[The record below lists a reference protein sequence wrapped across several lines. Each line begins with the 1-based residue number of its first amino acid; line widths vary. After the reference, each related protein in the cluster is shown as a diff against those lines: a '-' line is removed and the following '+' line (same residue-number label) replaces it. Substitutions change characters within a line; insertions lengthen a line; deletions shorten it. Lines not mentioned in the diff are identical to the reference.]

1 LTPQEN
7 PVVSQLKSYHRLFY
21 RNEVIK
27 GLLFSLLAI
36 ACLGSIFILIE
47 YFAWLSS
54 PLRGILYYL
63 FLSAS
68 VVLLVSNC
76 FRPIIKWTRKI
87 SPADLEFMAKK
98 LGKFF
103 DKPHQDELINI
114 LQLQSDGLHKVNS
127 PLLEAAITQK
137 VRQLSS
143 YKFVD
148 FIDHTRHRKTLYG
161 LILLLAL
168 LVFFDYLNP
177 QYIRKPTLR
186 IVNYTFQYPKALPF
200 QFLILNKSLEVVA
213 GEPFTVQVQLIGK
226 NLPSDVYFVSQGSR
240 LKMDKE
246 LESNVFSLTLPP
258 IASPQM
264 FQFEAA
270 DNFSEPQTI
279 QIIHRPGIEKTTI
292 TIEFPAYIHR
302 PTEKLSQLLPLQIP
316 EGSKVYWDISTN
328 DVKKASILLGQKP
341 PKIDFKKNM
350 LFANYEFSTQFFEN
364 SSYQIHLS
372 NEHFDSQ
379 KTSVFRI
386 DVKKDQYP
394 KVESQ
399 VIEDTLYYRFLIF
412 KGLANDDYG
421 LNQVALKYQIRGDKE
436 ANWES
441 QFVRNLTIPTGKR
454 EVDFGFLVGL
464 DSLKLRPG
472 AQLRYYFE
480 VTDHDGIHGPKKTK
494 TQQQIWEFPESKQL
508 SKKSD
513 DRFLELEKN
522 ISSSI
527 QKAQEI
533 KKELSDAMNRLKLGK
548 DLNNKMLEEVLAKEK
563 ELKKALDVLKDQQEK
578 WMGQQFSFQK
588 PTDLWIQKME
598 NLQKLID
605 QIQTSDLNKG
615 TDDLFKNLQK
625 ELPSNWQKN
634 LEQKQSLNK
643 NREKELQRLEQFYKD
658 LRIDKMMEESIQDL
672 NELSQKQ
679 SKLAEDPSINQAEQN
694 KIHQEFKEQEKAID
708 NLEKEMNL
716 DSKEFDSLEEEI
728 EKAMD
733 NAEESLENKSTNK
746 AKSAQ
751 KKSAEGLKKL
761 AKKLEDKRTSDE
773 SNALDLEVN
782 QLRLLLDNLLQISF
796 EQERVMSDFRRLRE
810 GSPALKS
817 ASQRQNKIAE
827 TAFILEDSLISLG
840 KKVMPLSQLITRET
854 TEMHNRLNEAANMM
868 KERKW
873 PLVQARQQQ
882 SMASINKLAVMLS
895 DLLQQMQNQQM
906 QMKPGKKGKGKQNP
920 QGSWAGRQQKLNQ
933 KARESRADKQGP
945 MSEDMIKI
953 AQEQAR
959 LRQELEEKLQEIQGR
974 PGSDNLEKSLKD
986 LIKNMEKNETD
997 FVNKRLNQELQNR
1010 QDLML
1015 PILLESEKALK
1026 EQGED
1031 PKKESKNALE
1041 KFRESPPP
1049 NLLPY
1054 LKKLE
1059 ENRSLYQRKP
1069 VDLTPSYQEKVLR
1082 YLDQFK

>member
-1 LTPQEN
+1 MAPQEN

-27 GLLFSLLAI
+27 GLLFSLLSI

-68 VVLLVSNC
+68 AFLLVSHC
-76 FRPIIKWTRKI
+76 FTPIVKWTKKI

-114 LQLQSDGLHKVNS
+114 LQLQSDSIHKVNS

-137 VRQLSS
+137 VHQLSS

-148 FIDHTRHRKTLYG
+148 FIDHTSHRKTLYG
-161 LILLLAL
+161 LIFLFAL

-186 IVNYTFQYPKALPF
+186 IVNYTFQYPKVLPF
-200 QFLILNKSLEVVA
+200 QFLILNKSLDVVA
-213 GEPFTVQVQLIGK
+213 GEPFTIQVQLIGK
-226 NLPSDVYFVSQGSR
+226 NLPADVYFVSQGSR
-240 LKMDKE
+240 MKMDKE
-246 LESNVFSLTLPP
+246 LESNVFSFTLPP

-270 DNFSEPQTI
+270 GNFSEPQTI
-279 QIIHRPGIEKTTI
+279 QVIHRPGIEKTII

-350 LFANYEFSTQFFEN
+350 LFTNYEFSTQFFEN

-386 DVKKDQYP
+386 DVIKDQYP
-394 KVESQ
+394 KIETQ

-412 KGLANDDYG
+412 KGVANDDYG

-441 QFVRNLTIPTGKR
+441 QFVRNLVVPAGKR

-480 VTDHDGIHGPKKTK
+480 VTDYDGIHGPKKMK

-533 KKELSDAMNRLKLGK
+533 KKELTDAMNRLKLGK

-605 QIQTSDLNKG
+605 QIQTSDLTKG
-615 TDDLFKNLQK
+615 TDDLFKNLQN

-658 LRIDKMMEESIQDL
+658 LKIDKMMEESIQDL

-679 SKLAEDPSINQAEQN
+679 SKLAEEPNTNQAAQKEIN
-694 KIHQEFKEQEKAID
+694 QEFKEQEKAID

-728 EKAMD
+728 EKSMN
-733 NAEESLENKSTNK
+733 NAEELMENKSTNK

-761 AKKLEDKRTSDE
+761 AKKLEDKRMSEE

-796 EQERVMSDFRRLRE
+796 EQERVMLDFRRLRE

-873 PLVQARQQQ
+873 SLVQARQQQ

-895 DLLQQMQNQQM
+895 DLLQQMQNQQT
-906 QMKPGKKGKGKQNP
+906 QMKPGKKGKGKQKP
-920 QGSWAGRQQKLNQ
+920 QGSWAARQQKLNQ
-933 KARESRADKQGP
+933 KARESRSDKQGP

-959 LRQELEEKLQEIQGR
+959 LRQELEEKLQDIQGR

-1031 PKKESKNALE
+1031 PKKESKNAFE

-1082 YLDQFK
+1082 YLNQFK

>member
-1 LTPQEN
+1 MAPQEN

-27 GLLFSLLAI
+27 GLLFSLLSI

-68 VVLLVSNC
+68 AFLLVSHC
-76 FRPIIKWTRKI
+76 FTPIVKWTKKI

-114 LQLQSDGLHKVNS
+114 LQLQSDSIHKVNS

-137 VRQLSS
+137 VHQLSS

-148 FIDHTRHRKTLYG
+148 FIDHTSHRKTLYG
-161 LILLLAL
+161 LIFLFAL

-186 IVNYTFQYPKALPF
+186 IVNYTFQYPKVLPF
-200 QFLILNKSLEVVA
+200 QFLILNKSLDVVA
-213 GEPFTVQVQLIGK
+213 GEPFTIQVQLIGK
-226 NLPSDVYFVSQGSR
+226 NLPADVYFVSQGSR
-240 LKMDKE
+240 MKMDKE
-246 LESNVFSLTLPP
+246 LESNVFSFTLPP

-270 DNFSEPQTI
+270 GNFSEPQTI
-279 QIIHRPGIEKTTI
+279 QVIHRPGIEKTII

-316 EGSKVYWDISTN
+316 EGTKVYWDISTN

-350 LFANYEFSTQFFEN
+350 LFTNYEFSTQFFEN

-386 DVKKDQYP
+386 DVIKDQYP
-394 KVESQ
+394 KIETQ

-412 KGLANDDYG
+412 KGVANDDYG

-441 QFVRNLTIPTGKR
+441 QFVRNLVVPAGKR

-480 VTDHDGIHGPKKTK
+480 VTDYDGIHGPKKMK

-533 KKELSDAMNRLKLGK
+533 KKELTDAMNRLKLGK

-563 ELKKALDVLKDQQEK
+563 ELKKALDILKDQQEK

-605 QIQTSDLNKG
+605 QIQTSDLTKG
-615 TDDLFKNLQK
+615 TDDLFKNLQN

-658 LRIDKMMEESIQDL
+658 LKIDKMMEESIQDL

-679 SKLAEDPSINQAEQN
+679 SKLAEEPNTNQAAQKEIN
-694 KIHQEFKEQEKAID
+694 QEFKEQEKAID

-728 EKAMD
+728 EKSMN
-733 NAEESLENKSTNK
+733 NAEELMENKSTNK

-761 AKKLEDKRTSDE
+761 AKKLEDKRMSEE

-796 EQERVMSDFRRLRE
+796 EQERVMLDFRRLRE

-817 ASQRQNKIAE
+817 ASQMQNKIAE

-873 PLVQARQQQ
+873 SLVQARQQQ

-895 DLLQQMQNQQM
+895 DLLQQMQNQQT
-906 QMKPGKKGKGKQNP
+906 QMKPGKKGKGKQKP
-920 QGSWAGRQQKLNQ
+920 QGSWAARQQKLNQ
-933 KARESRADKQGP
+933 KARESRSDKQGP

-953 AQEQAR
+953 AQEQSR
-959 LRQELEEKLQEIQGR
+959 LRQELEEKLQDIQGR

-1031 PKKESKNALE
+1031 PKKESKNAFE

-1082 YLDQFK
+1082 YLNQFK

>member
-1 LTPQEN
+1 MTPQEN

-114 LQLQSDGLHKVNS
+114 LQLQSDGMHKVNS

-279 QIIHRPGIEKTTI
+279 QIIHRPGIEKTTV

-494 TQQQIWEFPESKQL
+494 TQHQIWEFPESKQL
-508 SKKSD
+508 AKKSD

-728 EKAMD
+728 EKSMD

-796 EQERVMSDFRRLRE
+796 EQERVMLDFRRLRE

-906 QMKPGKKGKGKQNP
+906 QMKPGKKGKGKQKP

-959 LRQELEEKLQEIQGR
+959 LRQELEEKLQDIQGR

>member
-1 LTPQEN
+1 MAPQEN

-27 GLLFSLLAI
+27 GLLFSLLSI

-63 FLSAS
+63 FISAS
-68 VVLLVSNC
+68 AFLLLSNC
-76 FRPIIKWTRKI
+76 LTPVVNWTKKI

-98 LGKFF
+98 LGIFF
-103 DKPHQDELINI
+103 DKPHQDELINM
-114 LQLQSDGLHKVNS
+114 LQLQSDALHKVNS
-127 PLLEAAITQK
+127 PLLEAAISQK
-137 VRQLSS
+137 VNQLSS

-148 FIDHTRHRKTLYG
+148 FIDQTRHRKTLYG
-161 LILLLAL
+161 VILLFTL

-186 IVNYTFQYPKALPF
+186 IVNYTLQYPKALPF

-213 GEPFTVQVQLIGK
+213 GEPFTIQVQLIGK
-226 NLPSDVYFVSQGSR
+226 NLPSDIYFVSQGSR
-240 LKMDKE
+240 MKMDKD
-246 LESNVFSLTLPP
+246 LESNVFSLALPP

-292 TIEFPAYIHR
+292 TIDFPAYINR

-316 EGSKVYWDISTN
+316 EGSRVQWDISTN
-328 DVKKASILLGQKP
+328 DVKKASILLRQKAS
-341 PKIDFKKNM
+341 KIDFKKNM
-350 LFANYEFSTQFFEN
+350 LFSNYEFSTQFFEN

-379 KTSVFRI
+379 KTAVFRI
-386 DVKKDQYP
+386 DVIKDQYP
-394 KVESQ
+394 KVETQ

-421 LNQVALKYQIRGDKE
+421 LNQVALKYQIRGDKG

-441 QFVRNLTIPTGKR
+441 QFVRNLIIPIGKR

-472 AQLRYYFE
+472 SQLRYYFE
-480 VTDHDGIHGPKKTK
+480 VTDRDGIHGPKKTK

-508 SKKSD
+508 AKKSD

-533 KKELSDAMNRLKLGK
+533 KKEFTDAMNRLKLGK
-548 DLNNKMLEEVLAKEK
+548 DLNNKMLDEVLAKEK

-643 NREKELQRLEQFYKD
+643 NREKELQRLEQFYKE

-679 SKLAEDPSINQAEQN
+679 SKLAEDPSINQTGQN
-694 KIHQEFKEQEKAID
+694 EIHQEFEEQEKAID

-728 EKAMD
+728 EKSMD
-733 NAEESLENKSTNK
+733 HAEELLEDKSTIK

-761 AKKLEDKRTSDE
+761 AKKLEDKRTSEE

-796 EQERVMSDFRRLRE
+796 EQERVMLDFRRLRE

-854 TEMHNRLNEAANMM
+854 TEMHSRLNEAANMM

-895 DLLQQMQNQQM
+895 DLLQQMQDQQM
-906 QMKPGKKGKGKQNP
+906 QMKPGKKGKGKQKP
-920 QGSWAGRQQKLNQ
+920 QGSWAARQQKLNQ

-959 LRQELEEKLQEIQGR
+959 LRQELEEKLQDIQGR

-997 FVNKRLNQELQNR
+997 FVNKRINQELQNR

>member
-1 LTPQEN
+1 MAPQEN

-27 GLLFSLLAI
+27 GLLFSLLSI

-68 VVLLVSNC
+68 AFLLVSHC
-76 FRPIIKWTRKI
+76 FTPIVKWTKKI

-114 LQLQSDGLHKVNS
+114 LQLQSDSIHKVNS

-137 VRQLSS
+137 VHQLSS

-148 FIDHTRHRKTLYG
+148 FIDHTSHRKTLYG
-161 LILLLAL
+161 LIFLFAL

-186 IVNYTFQYPKALPF
+186 IVNYTFQYPKVLPF
-200 QFLILNKSLEVVA
+200 QFLILNKSLDVVA
-213 GEPFTVQVQLIGK
+213 GEPFTIQVQLIGK
-226 NLPSDVYFVSQGSR
+226 NLPADVYFVSQGSR
-240 LKMDKE
+240 MKMDKE
-246 LESNVFSLTLPP
+246 LESNVFSFTLPP

-270 DNFSEPQTI
+270 GNFSEPQTI
-279 QIIHRPGIEKTTI
+279 QVIHRPGIEKTII

-350 LFANYEFSTQFFEN
+350 LFTNYEFSTQFFEN

-386 DVKKDQYP
+386 DVIKDQYP
-394 KVESQ
+394 KIETQ

-412 KGLANDDYG
+412 KGVANDDYG

-441 QFVRNLTIPTGKR
+441 QFVRNLVVPAGKR
-454 EVDFGFLVGL
+454 ELDFGFLVGL

-480 VTDHDGIHGPKKTK
+480 VTDYDGIHGPKKMK

-533 KKELSDAMNRLKLGK
+533 KKELTDAMNRLKLGK

-563 ELKKALDVLKDQQEK
+563 ELKKALDILKDQQEK

-605 QIQTSDLNKG
+605 QIQTSDLTKG
-615 TDDLFKNLQK
+615 TDDLFKNLQN

-658 LRIDKMMEESIQDL
+658 LKIDKMMEESIQDL

-679 SKLAEDPSINQAEQN
+679 SKLAEEPNTNQAAQKEIN
-694 KIHQEFKEQEKAID
+694 QEFKEQEKAID

-728 EKAMD
+728 EKSMN
-733 NAEESLENKSTNK
+733 NAEELMENKSTNK

-761 AKKLEDKRTSDE
+761 AKKLEDKRMSEE

-796 EQERVMSDFRRLRE
+796 EQERVMLDFRRLRE

-817 ASQRQNKIAE
+817 ASQMQNKIAE

-873 PLVQARQQQ
+873 SLVQARQQQ

-895 DLLQQMQNQQM
+895 DLLQQMQNQQT
-906 QMKPGKKGKGKQNP
+906 QMKPGKKGKGKQKP
-920 QGSWAGRQQKLNQ
+920 QGSWAARQQKLNQ
-933 KARESRADKQGP
+933 KARESRSDKQGP

-959 LRQELEEKLQEIQGR
+959 LRQELEEKLQDIQGR

-1031 PKKESKNALE
+1031 PKKESKNAFE

-1082 YLDQFK
+1082 YLNQFK

>member
-1 LTPQEN
+1 MATQEN
-7 PVVSQLKSYHRLFY
+7 PVVSQLKSYHHLFY

-27 GLLFSLLAI
+27 GLLLSALWIICIGTL
-36 ACLGSIFILIE
+36 FILIE

-63 FLSAS
+63 FLSVS
-68 VVLLVSNC
+68 GVLLVSIC
-76 FRPIIKWTRKI
+76 FKPVAKWTKRL
-87 SPADLEFMAKK
+87 SHADLEFMAKK

-114 LQLQSDGLHKVNS
+114 LQLQREGTINANS

-137 VRQLSS
+137 IHQLSG

-148 FIDHTRHRKTLYG
+148 FIDYKSHRKIFFG
-161 LILLLAL
+161 LIFLSAL
-168 LVFFDYLNP
+168 LIFIDYLNP

-186 IVNYTFQYPKALPF
+186 IVNYNFQYPKTLPF

-213 GEPFTVQVQLIGK
+213 GEPFVLQVQLIGK
-226 NLPSDVYFVSQGSR
+226 NLPSDVYFVSQGGR
-240 LKMDKE
+240 IKMDKE
-246 LESNVFSLTLPP
+246 SETNIFSFALPP
-258 IASPQM
+258 ITSPLM

-270 DNFSEPQTI
+270 ENFSEPQTI

-292 TIEFPAYIHR
+292 TIEYPAYTHR
-302 PTEKLSQLLPLQIP
+302 PIEKLNQLLPLQIP
-316 EGSKVYWDISTN
+316 EGSRVHWEISTN

-341 PKIDFKKNM
+341 PKIDFTKNM
-350 LFANYEFSTQFFEN
+350 FLANDEFSTQFFEN
-364 SSYQIHLS
+364 SSYQILLS
-372 NEHFDSQ
+372 NEHFESQ
-379 KTSVFRI
+379 KTTIIPINVI
-386 DVKKDQYP
+386 KDQYP
-394 KVESQ
+394 KIETQ
-399 VIEDTLYYRFLIF
+399 VIEDTLYYRFLII
-412 KGLANDDYG
+412 KGEANDDYG

-436 ANWES
+436 ANWKSE
-441 QFVRNLTIPTGKR
+441 FVRNIAIPTGKK
-454 EVDFGFLVGL
+454 ELDFRFLIGL
-464 DSLKLRPG
+464 DSLKLQPG

-480 VTDHDGIHGPKKTK
+480 VYDNDGIHGPKKTK
-494 TQQQIWEFPESKQL
+494 TNQQVWEFPESKQL
-508 SKKSD
+508 AKKSD
-513 DRFLELEKN
+513 DRFVELEKN

-533 KKELSDAMNRLKLGK
+533 KKELTDAMNRLKLGK
-548 DLNNKMLEEVLAKEK
+548 DINKKMLEEVLAKEK

-605 QIQTSDLNKG
+605 QIQTSDLTKG
-615 TDDLFKNLQK
+615 ADDLFKNLQK

-658 LRIDKMMEESIQDL
+658 LKIDKMMEESIQDL

-679 SKLAEDPSINQAEQN
+679 SKLAEEPTLNQAAQKEIN
-694 KIHQEFKEQEKAID
+694 QEFKEQEKAID

-716 DSKEFDSLEEEI
+716 DSKEFDALEEEI
-728 EKAMD
+728 EKSMD
-733 NAEESLENKSTNK
+733 NAEELMENKSTNK

-761 AKKLEDKRTSDE
+761 AKKLEDKRTSEE

-796 EQERVMSDFRRLRE
+796 EQERVMLDFRRLRE

-817 ASQRQNKIAE
+817 ASQMQNKIAE

-873 PLVQARQQQ
+873 SLVQARQQQ

-895 DLLQQMQNQQM
+895 DLLQQLQNQQM
-906 QMKPGKKGKGKQNP
+906 QMKPGKKGKGKQKP
-920 QGSWAGRQQKLNQ
+920 QGSWAARQQKLNQ
-933 KARESRADKQGP
+933 KARESRSDKQGP

-959 LRQELEEKLQEIQGR
+959 LRQELEEKLQDIQGR
-974 PGSDNLEKSLKD
+974 PGSENIEKSLKD

-997 FVNKRLNQELQNR
+997 FVNKRLNQELQKR

-1069 VDLTPSYQEKVLR
+1069 VDLKPTYQEKVLR
-1082 YLDQFK
+1082 YLNQFN

>member
-1 LTPQEN
+1 MTPQEN

-316 EGSKVYWDISTN
+316 EGTKVYWDISTN

-513 DRFLELEKN
+513 NRFLELEKN

-796 EQERVMSDFRRLRE
+796 EQERVMLDFRRLRE

-906 QMKPGKKGKGKQNP
+906 QMKPGKKGKGKQKP

-959 LRQELEEKLQEIQGR
+959 LRQELEEKLQDIQGR

>member
-1 LTPQEN
+1 LATQEN
-7 PVVSQLKSYHRLFY
+7 TVVSQLKSYHRLYY

-27 GLLFSLLAI
+27 GLLFSVLWI
-36 ACLGSIFILIE
+36 TCLGTLFILIE

-54 PLRGILYYL
+54 PLRGIFYYF

-68 VVLLVSNC
+68 CALVVTHC
-76 FRPIIKWTRKI
+76 FVPIVKWTKKVGY
-87 SPADLEFMAKK
+87 ADLELMAKK
-98 LGKFF
+98 IGMFF

-114 LQLQSDGLHKVNS
+114 LQLQRAGLHHTNS
-127 PLLEAAITQK
+127 YLLEAAIRQK
-137 VRQLSS
+137 VHQLSV
-143 YKFVD
+143 YKLVD
-148 FIDHTRHRKTLYG
+148 FIDYSSHRKSLYG
-161 LILLLAL
+161 LILLCTV

-186 IVNYTFQYPKALPF
+186 IVNYTFQYPKVLPF
-200 QFLILNKSLEVVA
+200 QFLILNERLEAVA
-213 GEPFTVQVQLIGK
+213 GEPFTIQVKLMGK
-226 NLPSDVYFVSQGSR
+226 NLPSDVYFVNQGSR
-240 LKMDKE
+240 VKMDRE
-246 LESNVFSLTLPP
+246 LEKNVFSFALPP
-258 IASPQM
+258 IMSPQM
-264 FQFEAA
+264 FQFEAF
-270 DNFSEPQTI
+270 DYFSEPQTI
-279 QIIHRPGIEKTTI
+279 QIIRRPAIEKTTI
-292 TIEFPAYIHR
+292 SIEFPAYIHK

-316 EGSKVYWDISTN
+316 EGSKVYWEISTN
-328 DVKKASILLGQKP
+328 DVKKASILLNQKLP
-341 PKIDFKKNM
+341 NIDFKKNS
-350 LFANYEFSTQFFEN
+350 LFNQYEFAKQFFEN
-364 SSYQIHLS
+364 SSYQIWVA
-372 NEHFDSQ
+372 NEHFESQ
-379 KTSVFRI
+379 KTANFRI
-386 DVKKDQYP
+386 EVLKDQYP
-394 KVESQ
+394 KIETQ

-412 KGLANDDYG
+412 KGDVNDDYG
-421 LNQVALKYQIRGDKE
+421 LNHLTLKYQIRLNNE
-436 ANWES
+436 AKWES
-441 QFVRNLTIPTGKR
+441 QFSRNLPIPAGKK
-454 EVDFGFLVGL
+454 ETDFRFILGL

-480 VTDHDGIHGPKKTK
+480 VTDYDAIHGPKKTK
-494 TQQQIWEFPESKQL
+494 TKQRTWEFPESNQL
-508 SKKSD
+508 TKKSD
-513 DRFLELEKN
+513 DRFLDLEKN

-533 KKELSDAMNRLKLGK
+533 KKELKEAMNRIKLGK
-548 DLNNKMLEEVLAKEK
+548 EVTNKMLDEVLAKEK
-563 ELKKALDVLKDQQEK
+563 ELKMALDVLKDQQEK

-588 PTDLWIQKME
+588 PTDLWVQKME

-605 QIQTSDLNKG
+605 QIQTSDLNKA

-634 LEQKQSLNK
+634 LEKKQSLNK
-643 NREKELQRLEQFYKD
+643 NRERELQRLEQFYKD
-658 LRIDKMMEESIQDL
+658 LRIDKMMEESIQGL

-679 SKLAEDPSINQAEQN
+679 GNLAQEPSINQVEQN
-694 KIHQEFKEQEKAID
+694 KIHEEFKEQEKVID
-708 NLEKEMNL
+708 KLEKEMEL
-716 DSKEFDSLEEEI
+716 ETKEFDSLEEEI
-728 EKAMD
+728 EKSME
-733 NAEESLENKSTNK
+733 NVEEFMENKSTNK
-746 AKSAQ
+746 AKIAQ
-751 KKSAEGLKKL
+751 KKTAEGLKKL
-761 AKKLEDKRTSDE
+761 AKKLEDKRTNDE

-782 QLRLLLDNLLQISF
+782 QLRLLLDGLLQISF
-796 EQERVMSDFRRLRE
+796 EQERVMQDFRRLRE

-817 ASQRQNKIAE
+817 ASQLQNKIAE

-840 KKVMPLSQLITRET
+840 KKVMPLSSIITRET
-854 TEMHNRLNEAANMM
+854 TEMHNRLNEAAMMM

-906 QMKPGKKGKGKQNP
+906 QMKPGKKGKGKQKP
-920 QGSWAGRQQKLNQ
+920 QGSWAARQQKLNQ
-933 KARESRADKQGP
+933 KVRESRADKQGP
-945 MSEDMIKI
+945 MSEEMIKI

-959 LRQELEEKLQEIQGR
+959 LRQELEEKLQDIQGR
-974 PGSDNLEKSLKD
+974 PGSGNLEKSLKE

-997 FVNKRLNQELQNR
+997 FVNKRLSQELQNR

-1069 VDLTPSYQEKVLR
+1069 VDLKPNYQEKVLR
-1082 YLDQFK
+1082 YLNQFN

>member
-1 LTPQEN
+1 
-7 PVVSQLKSYHRLFY
+7 
-21 RNEVIK
+21 
-27 GLLFSLLAI
+27 
-36 ACLGSIFILIE
+36 
-47 YFAWLSS
+47 
-54 PLRGILYYL
+54 
-63 FLSAS
+63 
-68 VVLLVSNC
+68 
-76 FRPIIKWTRKI
+76 
-87 SPADLEFMAKK
+87 MAKK

-114 LQLQSDGLHKVNS
+114 LQLQSDGMHKVNS

-279 QIIHRPGIEKTTI
+279 QIIHRPGIEKTTV

-494 TQQQIWEFPESKQL
+494 TQHQIWEFPESKQL
-508 SKKSD
+508 AKKSD

-728 EKAMD
+728 EKSMD

-796 EQERVMSDFRRLRE
+796 EQERVMLDFRRLRE

-906 QMKPGKKGKGKQNP
+906 QMKPGKKGKGKQKP

-959 LRQELEEKLQEIQGR
+959 LRQELEEKLQDIQGR

>member
-1 LTPQEN
+1 MAPQEN

-27 GLLFSLLAI
+27 GLLFSLLSI

-68 VVLLVSNC
+68 AFLLVSHC
-76 FRPIIKWTRKI
+76 FTPIVKWTKKI

-114 LQLQSDGLHKVNS
+114 LQLQSDSIHKVNS

-137 VRQLSS
+137 VHQLSS

-148 FIDHTRHRKTLYG
+148 FIDHTSHRKTLYG
-161 LILLLAL
+161 LIFLFAL

-186 IVNYTFQYPKALPF
+186 IVNYTFQYPKVLPF
-200 QFLILNKSLEVVA
+200 QFLILNKSLDVVA
-213 GEPFTVQVQLIGK
+213 GEPFTIQVQLIGK
-226 NLPSDVYFVSQGSR
+226 NLPADVYFVSQGSR
-240 LKMDKE
+240 MKMDKE
-246 LESNVFSLTLPP
+246 LESNVFSFTLPP

-270 DNFSEPQTI
+270 GNFSEPQTI
-279 QIIHRPGIEKTTI
+279 QVIHRPGIEKTII

-350 LFANYEFSTQFFEN
+350 LFTNYEFSTQFFEN

-386 DVKKDQYP
+386 DVIKDQYP
-394 KVESQ
+394 KIETQ

-412 KGLANDDYG
+412 KGVANDDYE

-441 QFVRNLTIPTGKR
+441 QFVRNLVVPAGKR
-454 EVDFGFLVGL
+454 ELDFGFLVGL

-480 VTDHDGIHGPKKTK
+480 VTDYDGIHGPKKMK

-533 KKELSDAMNRLKLGK
+533 KKELTDAMNRLKLGK

-605 QIQTSDLNKG
+605 QIQTSDLTKG
-615 TDDLFKNLQK
+615 TDDLFKNLQN

-658 LRIDKMMEESIQDL
+658 LKIDKMMEESIQDL

-679 SKLAEDPSINQAEQN
+679 SKLAEEPNTNQAAQKEIN
-694 KIHQEFKEQEKAID
+694 QEFKEQEKAID

-728 EKAMD
+728 EKSMN
-733 NAEESLENKSTNK
+733 NAEELMENKSTNK

-761 AKKLEDKRTSDE
+761 AKKLEDKRMSEE

-796 EQERVMSDFRRLRE
+796 EQERVMLDFRRLRE

-817 ASQRQNKIAE
+817 ASQMQNKIAE

-873 PLVQARQQQ
+873 SLVQARQQQ

-906 QMKPGKKGKGKQNP
+906 QMKPGKKGKGKQKP
-920 QGSWAGRQQKLNQ
+920 QGSWAARQQKLNQ
-933 KARESRADKQGP
+933 KARESRSDKQGP

-959 LRQELEEKLQEIQGR
+959 LRQELEEKLQDIQGR

-1031 PKKESKNALE
+1031 PKKESKNAFE

-1082 YLDQFK
+1082 YLNQFK

>member
-1 LTPQEN
+1 MAPQEN

-27 GLLFSLLAI
+27 GLLFSLLSI

-68 VVLLVSNC
+68 AFLLVSHC
-76 FRPIIKWTRKI
+76 FTPIVKWTKKI

-114 LQLQSDGLHKVNS
+114 LQLQSDSIHKVNS

-137 VRQLSS
+137 VHQLSS

-148 FIDHTRHRKTLYG
+148 FIDHTSHRKTLYG
-161 LILLLAL
+161 LIFLFAL

-186 IVNYTFQYPKALPF
+186 IVNYTFQYPKVLPF
-200 QFLILNKSLEVVA
+200 QFLILNKSLDVVA
-213 GEPFTVQVQLIGK
+213 GEPFTIQVQLIGK
-226 NLPSDVYFVSQGSR
+226 NLPADVYFVSQGSR
-240 LKMDKE
+240 MKMDKE
-246 LESNVFSLTLPP
+246 LESNVFSFTLPP

-270 DNFSEPQTI
+270 GNFSEPQTI
-279 QIIHRPGIEKTTI
+279 QVIHRPGIEKTII

-350 LFANYEFSTQFFEN
+350 LFTNYEFSTQFFEN

-386 DVKKDQYP
+386 DVIKDQYP
-394 KVESQ
+394 KIETQ

-412 KGLANDDYG
+412 KGVANDDYG

-441 QFVRNLTIPTGKR
+441 QFVRNLVVPAGKR

-480 VTDHDGIHGPKKTK
+480 VTDYDGIHGPKKMK

-533 KKELSDAMNRLKLGK
+533 KKELTDAMNRLKLGK

-605 QIQTSDLNKG
+605 QIQTSDLTKG
-615 TDDLFKNLQK
+615 TDDLFKNLQN

-658 LRIDKMMEESIQDL
+658 LKIDKMMEESIQDL

-679 SKLAEDPSINQAEQN
+679 SKLAEEPNTNQAAQKEIN
-694 KIHQEFKEQEKAID
+694 QEFKEQEKAID

-728 EKAMD
+728 EKSMN
-733 NAEESLENKSTNK
+733 NAEELMENKSTNK

-761 AKKLEDKRTSDE
+761 AKKLEDKRMSEE

-796 EQERVMSDFRRLRE
+796 EQERVMLDFRRLRE

-817 ASQRQNKIAE
+817 ASQMQNKIAE

-873 PLVQARQQQ
+873 SLVQARQQQ

-895 DLLQQMQNQQM
+895 DLLQQMQNQQT
-906 QMKPGKKGKGKQNP
+906 QMKPGKKGKGKQKP
-920 QGSWAGRQQKLNQ
+920 QGSWAARQQKLNQ
-933 KARESRADKQGP
+933 KARESRSDKQGP

-953 AQEQAR
+953 AQEQSR
-959 LRQELEEKLQEIQGR
+959 LRQELEEKLQDIQGR

-1031 PKKESKNALE
+1031 PKKESKNAFE

-1082 YLDQFK
+1082 YLNQFK

>member
-1 LTPQEN
+1 MTPQEN
-7 PVVSQLKSYHRLFY
+7 PVVSQLKSYHRHFY

-114 LQLQSDGLHKVNS
+114 LQLQSDGMHKVNS

-240 LKMDKE
+240 MKMDKE

-302 PTEKLSQLLPLQIP
+302 PREKLSQLLPLQIP

-472 AQLRYYFE
+472 AQLRYFFE

-508 SKKSD
+508 AKKSD

-533 KKELSDAMNRLKLGK
+533 KKELTDAMNRLKLGK

-694 KIHQEFKEQEKAID
+694 EIHQEFKEQEKAID

-716 DSKEFDSLEEEI
+716 DPKEFDSLEEEI
-728 EKAMD
+728 EKSMD

-796 EQERVMSDFRRLRE
+796 EQERVMLDFRRLRE

-906 QMKPGKKGKGKQNP
+906 QMKPGKKGKGKQKP

-959 LRQELEEKLQEIQGR
+959 LRQELEEKLQDIQGR

>member
-1 LTPQEN
+1 MAPQEN

-27 GLLFSLLAI
+27 GLLFSLLSI

-76 FRPIIKWTRKI
+76 LTPIIKWTKKI
-87 SPADLEFMAKK
+87 SPTDLEFMAKK

-114 LQLQSDGLHKVNS
+114 LQLQSDGIHKVNS

-137 VRQLSS
+137 VHQLSS

-148 FIDHTRHRKTLYG
+148 FIDHTSHRKTLYG

-213 GEPFTVQVQLIGK
+213 GEPFTIQVQLIGK

-240 LKMDKE
+240 MRMDKE
-246 LESNVFSLTLPP
+246 MESNVFSLALPP

-270 DNFSEPQTI
+270 ENFSEPQTI

-341 PKIDFKKNM
+341 PKIDFKKNI

-386 DVKKDQYP
+386 DVIKDQYP

-441 QFVRNLTIPTGKR
+441 QFVRNLTIQTGKR

-508 SKKSD
+508 AKKSD
-513 DRFLELEKN
+513 DRFVELEKN

-533 KKELSDAMNRLKLGK
+533 KKELTDAMNRLKLGK

-658 LRIDKMMEESIQDL
+658 LKIDKMMEESIQDL

-679 SKLAEDPSINQAEQN
+679 SKMAEDPSINQAGQN
-694 KIHQEFKEQEKAID
+694 EIHQEFKEQEKAID

-728 EKAMD
+728 EKSMD

-761 AKKLEDKRTSDE
+761 AKKLEDKRTSEE

-796 EQERVMSDFRRLRE
+796 EQERVMLDFRRLRE

-817 ASQRQNKIAE
+817 TSQRQNKIAE

-906 QMKPGKKGKGKQNP
+906 QMKPGKKGKGKQKP

-959 LRQELEEKLQEIQGR
+959 LRQELEEKLQDIQGR

-1082 YLDQFK
+1082 YLNQFK

>member
-1 LTPQEN
+1 
-7 PVVSQLKSYHRLFY
+7 
-21 RNEVIK
+21 
-27 GLLFSLLAI
+27 
-36 ACLGSIFILIE
+36 
-47 YFAWLSS
+47 
-54 PLRGILYYL
+54 
-63 FLSAS
+63 
-68 VVLLVSNC
+68 
-76 FRPIIKWTRKI
+76 
-87 SPADLEFMAKK
+87 MAKK

-114 LQLQSDGLHKVNS
+114 LQLQSDGMHKVNS

-279 QIIHRPGIEKTTI
+279 QIIHRPGIEKTTV

-464 DSLKLRPG
+464 DSLTLRPG

-494 TQQQIWEFPESKQL
+494 TQHQIWEFPESKQL
-508 SKKSD
+508 AKKSD

-728 EKAMD
+728 EKSMD

-796 EQERVMSDFRRLRE
+796 EQERVMLDFRRLRE

-906 QMKPGKKGKGKQNP
+906 QMKPGKKGKGKQKP

-959 LRQELEEKLQEIQGR
+959 LRQELEEKLQDIQGR

>member
-1 LTPQEN
+1 MAPQEN

-27 GLLFSLLAI
+27 GLLFSLLSI

-68 VVLLVSNC
+68 AFLLVSHC
-76 FRPIIKWTRKI
+76 FTPIVKWTKKI

-114 LQLQSDGLHKVNS
+114 LQLQSDSIHKVNS

-137 VRQLSS
+137 VHQLSS

-148 FIDHTRHRKTLYG
+148 FIDHTSHRKTLYG
-161 LILLLAL
+161 LIFLFAL

-186 IVNYTFQYPKALPF
+186 IVNYTFQYPKVLPF
-200 QFLILNKSLEVVA
+200 QFLILNKSLDVVA
-213 GEPFTVQVQLIGK
+213 GEPFTIQVQLIGK
-226 NLPSDVYFVSQGSR
+226 NLPADVYFVSQGSR
-240 LKMDKE
+240 MKMDKE
-246 LESNVFSLTLPP
+246 LESNVFSFTLPP

-270 DNFSEPQTI
+270 GNFSEPQTI
-279 QIIHRPGIEKTTI
+279 QVIHRPGIEKTII

-350 LFANYEFSTQFFEN
+350 LFTNYEFSTQFFEN

-386 DVKKDQYP
+386 DVIKDQYP
-394 KVESQ
+394 KIETQ

-412 KGLANDDYG
+412 KGVANDDYG

-441 QFVRNLTIPTGKR
+441 QFVRNLVVPAGKR
-454 EVDFGFLVGL
+454 ELDFGFLVGL

-480 VTDHDGIHGPKKTK
+480 VTDYDGIHGPKKMK

-533 KKELSDAMNRLKLGK
+533 KKELTDAMNRLKLGK

-605 QIQTSDLNKG
+605 QIQTSDLTKG
-615 TDDLFKNLQK
+615 TDDLFKNLQN

-658 LRIDKMMEESIQDL
+658 LKIDKMMEESIQDL

-679 SKLAEDPSINQAEQN
+679 SKLAEEPNTNQAAQKEIN
-694 KIHQEFKEQEKAID
+694 QEFKEQEKAID

-728 EKAMD
+728 EKSMN
-733 NAEESLENKSTNK
+733 NAEELMENKSTNK

-761 AKKLEDKRTSDE
+761 AKKLEDKRMSEE

-796 EQERVMSDFRRLRE
+796 EQERVMLDFRRLRE

-873 PLVQARQQQ
+873 SLVQARQQQ

-895 DLLQQMQNQQM
+895 DLLQQMQNQQT
-906 QMKPGKKGKGKQNP
+906 QMKPGKKGKGKQKP
-920 QGSWAGRQQKLNQ
+920 QGSWAARQQKLNQ
-933 KARESRADKQGP
+933 KARESRSDKQGP

-959 LRQELEEKLQEIQGR
+959 LRQELEEKLQDIQGR

-1031 PKKESKNALE
+1031 PKKESKNAFE

-1082 YLDQFK
+1082 YLNQFK

>member
-1 LTPQEN
+1 
-7 PVVSQLKSYHRLFY
+7 
-21 RNEVIK
+21 
-27 GLLFSLLAI
+27 
-36 ACLGSIFILIE
+36 
-47 YFAWLSS
+47 
-54 PLRGILYYL
+54 
-63 FLSAS
+63 
-68 VVLLVSNC
+68 
-76 FRPIIKWTRKI
+76 
-87 SPADLEFMAKK
+87 MAKK

-114 LQLQSDGLHKVNS
+114 LQLQSDGMHKVNS

-279 QIIHRPGIEKTTI
+279 QIIHRPGIEKTTV

-728 EKAMD
+728 EKSMD

-796 EQERVMSDFRRLRE
+796 EQERVMLDFRRLRE

-906 QMKPGKKGKGKQNP
+906 QMKPGKKGKGKQKP

-959 LRQELEEKLQEIQGR
+959 LRQELEEKLQDIQGR

>member
-1 LTPQEN
+1 MAPQEN

-27 GLLFSLLAI
+27 GLLFSLLSI

-68 VVLLVSNC
+68 AFLLVSHC
-76 FRPIIKWTRKI
+76 FTPIVKWTKKI

-114 LQLQSDGLHKVNS
+114 LQLQSDSIHKVNS

-137 VRQLSS
+137 VHQLSS

-148 FIDHTRHRKTLYG
+148 FIDHTSHRKTLYG
-161 LILLLAL
+161 LIFLFAL

-186 IVNYTFQYPKALPF
+186 IVNYTFQYPKVLPF
-200 QFLILNKSLEVVA
+200 QFLILNKSLDVVA
-213 GEPFTVQVQLIGK
+213 GEPFTIQVQLIGK
-226 NLPSDVYFVSQGSR
+226 NLPADVYFVSQGSR
-240 LKMDKE
+240 MKMDKE
-246 LESNVFSLTLPP
+246 LESNVFSFTLPP

-264 FQFEAA
+264 FQFEATG
-270 DNFSEPQTI
+270 NFSEPQTI
-279 QIIHRPGIEKTTI
+279 QVIHRPGIEKTII

-350 LFANYEFSTQFFEN
+350 LFTNYEFSTQFFEN
-364 SSYQIHLS
+364 SSYQILLS
-372 NEHFDSQ
+372 NEHFESQ
-379 KTSVFRI
+379 KTSILPINVI
-386 DVKKDQYP
+386 KDQYP
-394 KVESQ
+394 KVETQ
-399 VIEDTLYYRFLIF
+399 IIEDTLYYRFLIF
-412 KGLANDDYG
+412 KGVANDDYG

-441 QFVRNLTIPTGKR
+441 QFVRNLVVPAGKR
-454 EVDFGFLVGL
+454 ELDFGFLVGL

-480 VTDHDGIHGPKKTK
+480 VTDYDGIHGPKKMK

-533 KKELSDAMNRLKLGK
+533 KKELTDAMNRLKLGK

-605 QIQTSDLNKG
+605 QIQTSDLTKG
-615 TDDLFKNLQK
+615 TDDLFKNLQN

-658 LRIDKMMEESIQDL
+658 LKIDKMMEESIQDL

-679 SKLAEDPSINQAEQN
+679 SKLAEEPNTNQAAQKEIN
-694 KIHQEFKEQEKAID
+694 QEFKEQEKAID

-728 EKAMD
+728 EKSMN
-733 NAEESLENKSTNK
+733 NAEELMENKSTNK

-761 AKKLEDKRTSDE
+761 AKKLEDKRMSEE

-796 EQERVMSDFRRLRE
+796 EQERVMLDFRRLRE

-817 ASQRQNKIAE
+817 ASQMQNKIAE

-873 PLVQARQQQ
+873 SLVQARQQQ

-895 DLLQQMQNQQM
+895 DLLQQMQNQQT
-906 QMKPGKKGKGKQNP
+906 QLKPGKKGKGKQKP
-920 QGSWAGRQQKLNQ
+920 QGSWAARQQKLNQ
-933 KARESRADKQGP
+933 KARESRSDKQGP

-953 AQEQAR
+953 AQEQSR
-959 LRQELEEKLQEIQGR
+959 LRQELEEKLQDIQGR
-974 PGSDNLEKSLKD
+974 PGSDNIEKSLKD

-997 FVNKRLNQELQNR
+997 FVF
-1010 QDLML
+1010 
-1015 PILLESEKALK
+1015 IL
-1026 EQGED
+1026 
-1031 PKKESKNALE
+1031 
-1041 KFRESPPP
+1041 RI
-1049 NLLPY
+1049 
-1054 LKKLE
+1054 
-1059 ENRSLYQRKP
+1059 
-1069 VDLTPSYQEKVLR
+1069 
-1082 YLDQFK
+1082 

>member
-1 LTPQEN
+1 MAPQEN

-27 GLLFSLLAI
+27 GLLFSLLSI

-68 VVLLVSNC
+68 AFLLVSHC
-76 FRPIIKWTRKI
+76 FTPIVKWTKKI

-114 LQLQSDGLHKVNS
+114 LQLQSDSIHKVNS

-137 VRQLSS
+137 VHQLSS

-148 FIDHTRHRKTLYG
+148 FIDHTSHRKTLYG
-161 LILLLAL
+161 LIFLFAL

-186 IVNYTFQYPKALPF
+186 IVNYTFQYPKVLPF
-200 QFLILNKSLEVVA
+200 QFLILNKSLDVVA
-213 GEPFTVQVQLIGK
+213 GEPFTIQVQLIGK
-226 NLPSDVYFVSQGSR
+226 NLPADVYFVSQGSR
-240 LKMDKE
+240 MKMDKE
-246 LESNVFSLTLPP
+246 LESNVFSFTLPP

-270 DNFSEPQTI
+270 GNFSEPQTI
-279 QIIHRPGIEKTTI
+279 QVIHRPGIEKTII

-350 LFANYEFSTQFFEN
+350 LFTNYEFSTQFFEN

-386 DVKKDQYP
+386 DVIKDQYP
-394 KVESQ
+394 KIETQ

-412 KGLANDDYG
+412 KGVANDDYG

-441 QFVRNLTIPTGKR
+441 QFVRNLVVPAGKR
-454 EVDFGFLVGL
+454 ELDFGFLVGL

-480 VTDHDGIHGPKKTK
+480 VTDYDGIHGPKKMK

-533 KKELSDAMNRLKLGK
+533 KKELTDAMNRLKLGK

-563 ELKKALDVLKDQQEK
+563 ELKKALDILKDQQEK

-605 QIQTSDLNKG
+605 QIQTSDLTKG
-615 TDDLFKNLQK
+615 TDDLFKNLQN

-658 LRIDKMMEESIQDL
+658 LKIDKMMEESIQDL

-679 SKLAEDPSINQAEQN
+679 RKLAEEPNTNQAAQKEIN
-694 KIHQEFKEQEKAID
+694 QEFKEQEKAID

-728 EKAMD
+728 EKSMN
-733 NAEESLENKSTNK
+733 NAEELMENKSTNK

-761 AKKLEDKRTSDE
+761 AKKLEDKRMSEE

-796 EQERVMSDFRRLRE
+796 EQERVMLDFRRLRE

-873 PLVQARQQQ
+873 SLVQARQQQ

-895 DLLQQMQNQQM
+895 DLLQQMQNPQT
-906 QMKPGKKGKGKQNP
+906 QMKPGKIGKGKQKP
-920 QGSWAGRQQKLNQ
+920 QGSWAARQQKLNQ
-933 KARESRADKQGP
+933 KARESRSDKQGP

-953 AQEQAR
+953 AQEQSR
-959 LRQELEEKLQEIQGR
+959 LRQELEEKLQDIQGR

-1031 PKKESKNALE
+1031 PKKESKNAFE

-1082 YLDQFK
+1082 YLNQFK

>member
-1 LTPQEN
+1 MAPQEN

-27 GLLFSLLAI
+27 GLLFSLLSI

-68 VVLLVSNC
+68 AFLLVSHC
-76 FRPIIKWTRKI
+76 FTPIVKWTKKI

-114 LQLQSDGLHKVNS
+114 LQLQSDSIHKVNS

-137 VRQLSS
+137 VHQLSS

-148 FIDHTRHRKTLYG
+148 FIDHTSHRKTLYG
-161 LILLLAL
+161 LIFLFAL

-186 IVNYTFQYPKALPF
+186 IVNYTFQYPKVLPF
-200 QFLILNKSLEVVA
+200 QFLILNKSLDVVA
-213 GEPFTVQVQLIGK
+213 GEPFTIQVQLIGK
-226 NLPSDVYFVSQGSR
+226 NLPADVYFVSQGSR
-240 LKMDKE
+240 MKMDKE
-246 LESNVFSLTLPP
+246 LESNVFSFTLPP

-270 DNFSEPQTI
+270 GNFSEPQTI
-279 QIIHRPGIEKTTI
+279 QVIHRPGIEKTII

-350 LFANYEFSTQFFEN
+350 LFTNYEFSTQFFEN

-386 DVKKDQYP
+386 DVIKDQYP
-394 KVESQ
+394 KIETQ

-412 KGLANDDYG
+412 KGVANDDYG

-441 QFVRNLTIPTGKR
+441 QFVRNLVVPAGKR
-454 EVDFGFLVGL
+454 ELDFGFLVGL

-480 VTDHDGIHGPKKTK
+480 VTDYDGIHGPKKMK

-533 KKELSDAMNRLKLGK
+533 KKELTDAMNRLKLGK

-563 ELKKALDVLKDQQEK
+563 ELKKALDILKDQQEK

-605 QIQTSDLNKG
+605 QIQTSDLTKG
-615 TDDLFKNLQK
+615 TDDLFKNLQN

-658 LRIDKMMEESIQDL
+658 LKIDKMMEESIQDL

-679 SKLAEDPSINQAEQN
+679 SKLAEEPNTNQAAQKEIN
-694 KIHQEFKEQEKAID
+694 QEFKEQEKAID

-728 EKAMD
+728 EKSMN
-733 NAEESLENKSTNK
+733 NAEELMENKSTNK

-761 AKKLEDKRTSDE
+761 AKKLEDKRMSEE

-796 EQERVMSDFRRLRE
+796 EQERVMLDFRRLRE

-817 ASQRQNKIAE
+817 ASQMQNKIAE

-906 QMKPGKKGKGKQNP
+906 QMKPGKKGKGKQKP
-920 QGSWAGRQQKLNQ
+920 QGSWAARQQKLNQ
-933 KARESRADKQGP
+933 KARESRSDKQGP

-959 LRQELEEKLQEIQGR
+959 LRQELEEKLQDIQGR

-1031 PKKESKNALE
+1031 PKKESKNAFE

-1082 YLDQFK
+1082 YLNQFK

>member
-1 LTPQEN
+1 MAPQEN

-27 GLLFSLLAI
+27 GLLFSLLSI

-68 VVLLVSNC
+68 AFLLVSHC
-76 FRPIIKWTRKI
+76 FTPIVKWTKKI

-114 LQLQSDGLHKVNS
+114 LQLQSDSIHKVNS

-137 VRQLSS
+137 VHQLSS

-148 FIDHTRHRKTLYG
+148 FIDHTSHRKTLYG
-161 LILLLAL
+161 LIFLFAL

-186 IVNYTFQYPKALPF
+186 IVNYTFQYPKVLPF
-200 QFLILNKSLEVVA
+200 QFLILNKSLDVVA
-213 GEPFTVQVQLIGK
+213 GEPFTIQVQLIGK

-240 LKMDKE
+240 MKMDKE
-246 LESNVFSLTLPP
+246 LESNVFSFTLPP

-270 DNFSEPQTI
+270 GNFSEPQTI
-279 QIIHRPGIEKTTI
+279 QVIHRPGIEKTII

-350 LFANYEFSTQFFEN
+350 LFTNYEFSTQFFEN

-386 DVKKDQYP
+386 DVIKDQYP
-394 KVESQ
+394 KIETQ

-412 KGLANDDYG
+412 KGVANDDYG

-441 QFVRNLTIPTGKR
+441 QFVRNLVVPAGKR

-480 VTDHDGIHGPKKTK
+480 VTDYDGIHGPKKMK

-533 KKELSDAMNRLKLGK
+533 KKELTDAMNRLKLGK

-605 QIQTSDLNKG
+605 QIQTSDLTKG
-615 TDDLFKNLQK
+615 TDDLFKNLQN

-658 LRIDKMMEESIQDL
+658 LKIDKMMEESIQDL

-679 SKLAEDPSINQAEQN
+679 SKLAEEPNTNQAAQKEIN
-694 KIHQEFKEQEKAID
+694 QEFKEQEKAID

-728 EKAMD
+728 EKSMN
-733 NAEESLENKSTNK
+733 NAEELMENKSTNK

-761 AKKLEDKRTSDE
+761 AKKLEDKRMSEE

-796 EQERVMSDFRRLRE
+796 EQERVMLDFRRLRE

-873 PLVQARQQQ
+873 SLVQARQQQ

-895 DLLQQMQNQQM
+895 DLLQQMQNQQT
-906 QMKPGKKGKGKQNP
+906 QMKPGKKGKGKQKP
-920 QGSWAGRQQKLNQ
+920 QGSWAARQQKLNQ
-933 KARESRADKQGP
+933 KARESRSDKQGP

-959 LRQELEEKLQEIQGR
+959 LRQELEEKLQDIQGR

-1031 PKKESKNALE
+1031 PKKESKNAFE

-1082 YLDQFK
+1082 YLNQFK

>member
-1 LTPQEN
+1 MAPQEN

-27 GLLFSLLAI
+27 GLLFSLLSI

-68 VVLLVSNC
+68 AFLLVSHC
-76 FRPIIKWTRKI
+76 FTPIVKWTKKI

-114 LQLQSDGLHKVNS
+114 LQLQSDSIHKVNS

-137 VRQLSS
+137 VHQLSS

-148 FIDHTRHRKTLYG
+148 FIDHTSHRKTLYG
-161 LILLLAL
+161 LIFLFAL

-186 IVNYTFQYPKALPF
+186 IVNYTFQYPKVLPF
-200 QFLILNKSLEVVA
+200 QFLILNKSLDVVA
-213 GEPFTVQVQLIGK
+213 GEPFTIQVQLIGK
-226 NLPSDVYFVSQGSR
+226 NLPADVYFVSQGSR
-240 LKMDKE
+240 MKMDKE
-246 LESNVFSLTLPP
+246 LESNVFSFTLPP

-270 DNFSEPQTI
+270 GNFSEPQTI
-279 QIIHRPGIEKTTI
+279 QVIHRPGIEKTII

-350 LFANYEFSTQFFEN
+350 LFTNYEFSTQFFEN

-386 DVKKDQYP
+386 DVIKDQYP
-394 KVESQ
+394 KIETQ

-412 KGLANDDYG
+412 KGVANDDYG

-441 QFVRNLTIPTGKR
+441 QFVRNLVVPAGKR

-480 VTDHDGIHGPKKTK
+480 VTDYDGIHGPKKMK

-533 KKELSDAMNRLKLGK
+533 KKELTDAMNRLKLGK

-605 QIQTSDLNKG
+605 QIQTSDLTKG
-615 TDDLFKNLQK
+615 TDDLFKNLQN

-658 LRIDKMMEESIQDL
+658 LKIDKMMEESIQDL

-679 SKLAEDPSINQAEQN
+679 SKLAEEPNTNQAAQKEIN
-694 KIHQEFKEQEKAID
+694 QEFKEQEKAID

-728 EKAMD
+728 EKSMN
-733 NAEESLENKSTNK
+733 NAEELMENKSTNK

-761 AKKLEDKRTSDE
+761 AKKLEDKRMSEE

-796 EQERVMSDFRRLRE
+796 EQERVMLDFRRLRE

-817 ASQRQNKIAE
+817 ASQMQNKIAE

-873 PLVQARQQQ
+873 SLVQARQQQ

-895 DLLQQMQNQQM
+895 DLLQQMQNQQT
-906 QMKPGKKGKGKQNP
+906 QMKPGKKGKGKQKP
-920 QGSWAGRQQKLNQ
+920 QGSWAARQQKLNQ
-933 KARESRADKQGP
+933 KARESRSDKQGP

-959 LRQELEEKLQEIQGR
+959 LRQELEEKLQDIQGR

-1031 PKKESKNALE
+1031 PKKESKNAFE

-1082 YLDQFK
+1082 YLNQFK

>member
-1 LTPQEN
+1 MATQEN

-21 RNEVIK
+21 RNEVINR
-27 GLLFSLLAI
+27 LLFSALWI
-36 ACLGSIFILIE
+36 ICLGSIFILIE

-54 PLRGILYYL
+54 PLRGILYYF

-68 VVLLVSNC
+68 CVLFVANC
-76 FRPIIKWTRKI
+76 FVPTVKWTRKV
-87 SPADLEFMAKK
+87 SHADLEWMAKK

-103 DKPHQDELINI
+103 DKAHQDELINI
-114 LQLQSDGLHKVNS
+114 IQLQREGSHKVNS

-137 VRQLSS
+137 VRQLSG

-148 FIDHTRHRKTLYG
+148 FIDYSGHRKILYG
-161 LILLLAL
+161 LLLLAAL
-168 LVFFDYLNP
+168 LAFFDYLNP

-186 IVNYTFQYPKALPF
+186 IVNYTFQYTKALPF
-200 QFLILNKSLEVVA
+200 QFLILNKKLEAVA
-213 GEPFTVQVQLIGK
+213 GEPFTIQVKLIGK
-226 NLPSDVYFVSQGSR
+226 NLPSDVYFTSQGSR
-240 LKMDKE
+240 MKMERE
-246 LESNVFSLTLPP
+246 LEKNVFSLSLPP
-258 IASPQM
+258 ITSPQM
-264 FQFEAA
+264 FQFEAVEY
-270 DNFSEPQTI
+270 FSEPQTI
-279 QIIHRPGIEKTTI
+279 QIIYRPGIEKTTI
-292 TIEFPAYIHR
+292 SIEFPAYIHR
-302 PTEKLSQLLPLQIP
+302 PAEKLSQLLPLQIP
-316 EGSKVYWDISTN
+316 EGSRVHWDISTH
-328 DVKKASILLGQKP
+328 DVKKASILLGQKRT
-341 PKIDFKKNM
+341 KIDFKKNM
-350 LFANYEFSTQFFEN
+350 LVSAYEFSTQFFEN
-364 SSYQIHLS
+364 SSYQIWVS
-372 NEHFDSQ
+372 NEHFESQ
-379 KTSVFRI
+379 KTSDFRI
-386 DVKKDQYP
+386 DVIKDEYP
-394 KVESQ
+394 KIEAQ

-412 KGLANDDYG
+412 RGEANDDYG
-421 LNQVALKYQIRGDKE
+421 LNHVALKYQIRRDKQ
-436 ANWES
+436 ANWEA
-441 QFVRNLTIPTGKR
+441 QFIRKLAIPTGKK
-454 EVDFGFLVGL
+454 EADFRFLIGL
-464 DSLKLRPG
+464 DSLKLPPG

-494 TQQQIWEFPESKQL
+494 TLQRVWEFPESNQL
-508 SKKSD
+508 TKKSG

-533 KKELSDAMNRLKLGK
+533 KKELTDAMNRLKLGK
-548 DLNNKMLEEVLAKEK
+548 EVNNKMLEEVLSKEK
-563 ELKKALDVLKDQQEK
+563 ELKKALDALKDQQEK

-634 LEQKQSLNK
+634 MEQKQSLNK
-643 NREKELQRLEQFYKD
+643 NRERELQRLEQFYKD
-658 LRIDKMMEESIQDL
+658 LRIDKMMEESIQGL

-679 SKLAEDPSINQAEQN
+679 SKLAEEPSINQAEQN
-694 KIHQEFKEQEKAID
+694 KIHEEFKEQEKAID
-708 NLEKEMNL
+708 KLEKEMEL

-728 EKAMD
+728 EKSMD
-733 NAEESLENKSTNK
+733 NVEEFLENKTVNK
-746 AKSAQ
+746 AKIAQ

-761 AKKLEDKRTSDE
+761 AKKLEDKRTNDE
-773 SNALDLEVN
+773 SNALNLEVN

-796 EQERVMSDFRRLRE
+796 EQERVMQDFRRLRE

-817 ASQRQNKIAE
+817 ASQLQNKIAE

-840 KKVMPLSQLITRET
+840 KKVMPLSSIITRET
-854 TEMHNRLNEAANMM
+854 TEMHNRLNEAALMM

-895 DLLQQMQNQQM
+895 DLLQQMQNQQA
-906 QMKPGKKGKGKQNP
+906 QMKPGKKGKGKQKP
-920 QGSWAGRQQKLNQ
+920 QGSWGARQQKLNQ
-933 KARESRADKQGP
+933 KVRESRADKQGP
-945 MSEDMIKI
+945 MSEEMIKI

-959 LRQELEEKLQEIQGR
+959 LRQELEEKLQDIQDR
-974 PGSDNLEKSLKD
+974 PGSGNLEKSLKD

-997 FVNKRLNQELQNR
+997 LVNKRLNQELQNR

-1031 PKKESKNALE
+1031 PKKESRNALE
-1041 KFRESPPP
+1041 KFRENPPP

-1059 ENRSLYQRKP
+1059 ENRTLYQRNP
-1069 VDLTPSYQEKVLR
+1069 VDLKPSYQEKVLR
-1082 YLDQFK
+1082 YLNQFN

>member
-1 LTPQEN
+1 MTPQEN

-114 LQLQSDGLHKVNS
+114 LQLQSDGMHKVNS

-240 LKMDKE
+240 MKMDKE

-292 TIEFPAYIHR
+292 TIEFPTYIHR

-508 SKKSD
+508 AKKSD

-796 EQERVMSDFRRLRE
+796 EQERVMLDFRRLRE

-906 QMKPGKKGKGKQNP
+906 QMKPGKKGKGKQKP

-959 LRQELEEKLQEIQGR
+959 LRQELEEKLQDIQGR

>member
-1 LTPQEN
+1 MAPQEN

-27 GLLFSLLAI
+27 GLLFSLLSI

-68 VVLLVSNC
+68 AFLLVSHC
-76 FRPIIKWTRKI
+76 FTPIVKWTKKI

-114 LQLQSDGLHKVNS
+114 LQLQSDSIHKVNS

-137 VRQLSS
+137 VHQLSS

-148 FIDHTRHRKTLYG
+148 FIDHTSYRKTLYG
-161 LILLLAL
+161 LIFLFAL

-186 IVNYTFQYPKALPF
+186 IVNYTFQYPKVLPF
-200 QFLILNKSLEVVA
+200 QFLILNKSLDVVA
-213 GEPFTVQVQLIGK
+213 GEPFTIQVQLIGK
-226 NLPSDVYFVSQGSR
+226 NLPADVYFVSQGSR
-240 LKMDKE
+240 MKMDKE
-246 LESNVFSLTLPP
+246 LESNVFSFTLPP

-270 DNFSEPQTI
+270 GNFSEPQTI
-279 QIIHRPGIEKTTI
+279 QTIHRPGIEKTII

-350 LFANYEFSTQFFEN
+350 LFTNYEFSTQFFEN

-386 DVKKDQYP
+386 DVIKDQYP
-394 KVESQ
+394 KIETQ

-412 KGLANDDYG
+412 KGVANDDYG

-441 QFVRNLTIPTGKR
+441 QFVRNLVVPAGKR

-480 VTDHDGIHGPKKTK
+480 VTDYDGIHGPKKMK

-533 KKELSDAMNRLKLGK
+533 KKELTDAMNRLKLGK

-563 ELKKALDVLKDQQEK
+563 ELKKALDILKDQQEK

-605 QIQTSDLNKG
+605 QIQTSDLTKG
-615 TDDLFKNLQK
+615 TDDLFKNLQN

-658 LRIDKMMEESIQDL
+658 LKIDKMMEESIQDL

-679 SKLAEDPSINQAEQN
+679 SKLAEEPNTNQAAQKEIN
-694 KIHQEFKEQEKAID
+694 QEFKEQEKAID

-728 EKAMD
+728 EKSMN
-733 NAEESLENKSTNK
+733 NAEELMENKSTNK

-761 AKKLEDKRTSDE
+761 AKKLEDKRMSEE

-796 EQERVMSDFRRLRE
+796 EQERVMLDFRRLRE

-873 PLVQARQQQ
+873 SLVQARQQQ

-895 DLLQQMQNQQM
+895 DLLQQMQNQQT
-906 QMKPGKKGKGKQNP
+906 QMKPGKKGKGKQKP
-920 QGSWAGRQQKLNQ
+920 QGSWAARQQKLNQ
-933 KARESRADKQGP
+933 KARESRSDKQGP

-959 LRQELEEKLQEIQGR
+959 LRQELEEKLQDIQGR

-1031 PKKESKNALE
+1031 PKKESKNAFE

-1082 YLDQFK
+1082 YLNQFK

>member
-1 LTPQEN
+1 MTPQEN

-114 LQLQSDGLHKVNS
+114 LQLQSDGMHKVNS

-240 LKMDKE
+240 MKMDKE

-279 QIIHRPGIEKTTI
+279 QIIHRPGIEKTTV

-508 SKKSD
+508 AKKSD

-728 EKAMD
+728 EKSMD

-796 EQERVMSDFRRLRE
+796 EQERVMLDFRRLRE

-906 QMKPGKKGKGKQNP
+906 QMKPGKKGKGKQKP

-959 LRQELEEKLQEIQGR
+959 LRQELEEKLQDIQGR

>member
-1 LTPQEN
+1 MAPQEN

-27 GLLFSLLAI
+27 GLLFSLLSI

-68 VVLLVSNC
+68 AFLLVSHC
-76 FRPIIKWTRKI
+76 FTPIVKWTKKI

-114 LQLQSDGLHKVNS
+114 LQLQSDSIHKVNS

-137 VRQLSS
+137 VHQLSS

-148 FIDHTRHRKTLYG
+148 FIDHTSHRKTLYG
-161 LILLLAL
+161 LIFLFAL

-186 IVNYTFQYPKALPF
+186 IVNYTFQYPKVLPF
-200 QFLILNKSLEVVA
+200 QFLILNKSLDVVA
-213 GEPFTVQVQLIGK
+213 GEPFTIQVQLIGK

-240 LKMDKE
+240 MKMDKE
-246 LESNVFSLTLPP
+246 LESNVFSFTLPP

-270 DNFSEPQTI
+270 GNFSEPQTI
-279 QIIHRPGIEKTTI
+279 QVIHRPGIEKTII

-350 LFANYEFSTQFFEN
+350 LFTNYEFSTQFFEN

-386 DVKKDQYP
+386 DVIKDQYP
-394 KVESQ
+394 KIETQ

-412 KGLANDDYG
+412 KGVANDDYG

-441 QFVRNLTIPTGKR
+441 QFVRNLVVPAGKR

-480 VTDHDGIHGPKKTK
+480 VTDYDGIHGPKKMK

-533 KKELSDAMNRLKLGK
+533 KKELTDAMNRLKLGK

-605 QIQTSDLNKG
+605 QIQTSDLTKG
-615 TDDLFKNLQK
+615 TDDLFKNLQN

-658 LRIDKMMEESIQDL
+658 LKIDKMMEESIQDL

-679 SKLAEDPSINQAEQN
+679 SKLAEEPNTNQAAQKEIN
-694 KIHQEFKEQEKAID
+694 QEFKEQEKAID

-728 EKAMD
+728 EKSMN
-733 NAEESLENKSTNK
+733 NAEELMENKSTNK

-761 AKKLEDKRTSDE
+761 AKKLEDKRMSEE

-796 EQERVMSDFRRLRE
+796 EQERVMLDFRRLRE

-817 ASQRQNKIAE
+817 ASQMQNKIAE

-873 PLVQARQQQ
+873 SLVQARQQQ

-895 DLLQQMQNQQM
+895 DLLQQMQNQQT
-906 QMKPGKKGKGKQNP
+906 QLKPGKKGKGKQKP
-920 QGSWAGRQQKLNQ
+920 QGSWAARQQKLNQ
-933 KARESRADKQGP
+933 KARESRSDKQGP

-959 LRQELEEKLQEIQGR
+959 LRQELEEKLQDIQGR

-1031 PKKESKNALE
+1031 PKKESKNAFE

-1082 YLDQFK
+1082 YLNQFK

>member
-1 LTPQEN
+1 MAPQEN

-27 GLLFSLLAI
+27 GLLFSLLSI

-68 VVLLVSNC
+68 AFLLVSHC
-76 FRPIIKWTRKI
+76 FTPIVKWTKKI

-114 LQLQSDGLHKVNS
+114 LQLQSDSIHKVNS

-137 VRQLSS
+137 VHQLSS

-148 FIDHTRHRKTLYG
+148 FIDHTSHRKTLYG
-161 LILLLAL
+161 LIFLFAL

-186 IVNYTFQYPKALPF
+186 IVNYTFQYPKVLPF
-200 QFLILNKSLEVVA
+200 QFLILNKSLDVVA
-213 GEPFTVQVQLIGK
+213 GEPFTIQVQLIGK

-240 LKMDKE
+240 MKMDKE
-246 LESNVFSLTLPP
+246 LESNVFSFTLPP

-270 DNFSEPQTI
+270 GNFSEPQTI
-279 QIIHRPGIEKTTI
+279 QVIHRPGIEKTII

-350 LFANYEFSTQFFEN
+350 LFTNYEFSTQFFEN

-372 NEHFDSQ
+372 NEHFYSQ

-386 DVKKDQYP
+386 DVIKDQFP
-394 KVESQ
+394 KIETQ

-412 KGLANDDYG
+412 KGVANDDYG

-441 QFVRNLTIPTGKR
+441 QFVRNLVVPAGKR

-480 VTDHDGIHGPKKTK
+480 VTDYDGIHGPKKMK

-533 KKELSDAMNRLKLGK
+533 KKELTDAMNRLKLGK

-605 QIQTSDLNKG
+605 QIQTSDLTKG
-615 TDDLFKNLQK
+615 TDDLFKNLQN

-658 LRIDKMMEESIQDL
+658 LKIDKMMEESIQDL

-679 SKLAEDPSINQAEQN
+679 SKLAEEPNTNQAAQKEIN
-694 KIHQEFKEQEKAID
+694 QEFKEQEKAID

-728 EKAMD
+728 EKSMN
-733 NAEESLENKSTNK
+733 NAEELMENKSTNK

-761 AKKLEDKRTSDE
+761 AKKLEDKRMSEE

-796 EQERVMSDFRRLRE
+796 EQERVMLDFRRLRE

-817 ASQRQNKIAE
+817 ASQMQNKIAE

-873 PLVQARQQQ
+873 SLVQARQQQ

-895 DLLQQMQNQQM
+895 DLLQQMQNQQT
-906 QMKPGKKGKGKQNP
+906 QMKPGKKGKGKQKP
-920 QGSWAGRQQKLNQ
+920 QGSWAARQQKLNQ
-933 KARESRADKQGP
+933 KARESRSDKQGP

-959 LRQELEEKLQEIQGR
+959 LRQELEEKLQDIQGR

-1031 PKKESKNALE
+1031 PKKESKNAFE

-1082 YLDQFK
+1082 YLNQFK

>member
-1 LTPQEN
+1 MAPQEN

-27 GLLFSLLAI
+27 GLLFSLLSI

-68 VVLLVSNC
+68 AFLLVSHC
-76 FRPIIKWTRKI
+76 FTPIVKWTKKI

-114 LQLQSDGLHKVNS
+114 LQLQSDSIHKVNS

-137 VRQLSS
+137 VHQLSS

-148 FIDHTRHRKTLYG
+148 FIDHTSHRKTLYG
-161 LILLLAL
+161 LILLFAL

-186 IVNYTFQYPKALPF
+186 IVNYTFQYPKVLPF
-200 QFLILNKSLEVVA
+200 QFLILNKSLDVVA
-213 GEPFTVQVQLIGK
+213 GEPFTIQVQLIGK
-226 NLPSDVYFVSQGSR
+226 NLPADVYFVSQGSR
-240 LKMDKE
+240 MKMDKE
-246 LESNVFSLTLPP
+246 LESNVFSFTLPP

-270 DNFSEPQTI
+270 GNFSEPQTI
-279 QIIHRPGIEKTTI
+279 QVIHRPGIEKTII

-350 LFANYEFSTQFFEN
+350 LFTNYEFSTQFFEN

-386 DVKKDQYP
+386 DVIKDQYP
-394 KVESQ
+394 KIETQ

-412 KGLANDDYG
+412 KGVANDDYE

-441 QFVRNLTIPTGKR
+441 QFVRNLVVPAGKR

-480 VTDHDGIHGPKKTK
+480 VTDYDGIHGPKKMK

-513 DRFLELEKN
+513 DRFMELEKN
-522 ISSSI
+522 VSLSI

-533 KKELSDAMNRLKLGK
+533 KKELTDAMNRLKLGK
-548 DLNNKMLEEVLAKEK
+548 DINNKMLEEVLAKEK

-605 QIQTSDLNKG
+605 QIQTSDLTKG
-615 TDDLFKNLQK
+615 TDDLFKNLQN

-658 LRIDKMMEESIQDL
+658 LKIDKMMEESIQDL

-679 SKLAEDPSINQAEQN
+679 SKLAEEPNTNQAAQKEIN
-694 KIHQEFKEQEKAID
+694 QEFKEQEKAID

-728 EKAMD
+728 EKSMN
-733 NAEESLENKSTNK
+733 NAEELMENKSTNK

-761 AKKLEDKRTSDE
+761 AKKLEDKRMSEE

-796 EQERVMSDFRRLRE
+796 EQERVMLDFRRLRE

-817 ASQRQNKIAE
+817 ASQMQNKIAE

-873 PLVQARQQQ
+873 SLVQARQQQ

-895 DLLQQMQNQQM
+895 DLLQQMQNQQT
-906 QMKPGKKGKGKQNP
+906 QMKPGKKGKGKQKP
-920 QGSWAGRQQKLNQ
+920 QGSWAARQQKLNQ
-933 KARESRADKQGP
+933 KARESRSDKQGP

-953 AQEQAR
+953 AQEQSR
-959 LRQELEEKLQEIQGR
+959 LRQELEEKLQDIQGR

-1031 PKKESKNALE
+1031 PKKESKNAFE

-1082 YLDQFK
+1082 YLNQFK

>member
-1 LTPQEN
+1 MATHEN

-27 GLLFSLLAI
+27 GLLYSALWI
-36 ACLGSIFILIE
+36 TCTGTIFILIE
-47 YFAWLSS
+47 YLAWLSS

-63 FLSAS
+63 FISAS
-68 VVLLVSNC
+68 GIL
-76 FRPIIKWTRKI
+76 PIGICIAPAVKWTKKI
-87 SPADLEFMAKK
+87 TPADLELMAKK
-98 LGKFF
+98 LGRFF

-114 LQLQSDGLHKVNS
+114 LQLQQDETSVSNS

-137 VRQLSS
+137 IHQLSG
-143 YKFVD
+143 YKFAD
-148 FIDHTRHRKTLYG
+148 FIDQKSYRKTFYG
-161 LILLLAL
+161 LIFLFAAL
-168 LVFFDYLNP
+168 GFLDYLNP

-213 GEPFTVQVQLIGK
+213 GEPFTIQVKLVGK
-226 NLPSDVYFVSQGSR
+226 NVPTEVYFVSLGSR
-240 LKMDKE
+240 IKMDKE
-246 LESNVFSLTLPP
+246 PEKNVFSFVLPP
-258 IASPQM
+258 ITSPQM
-264 FQFEAA
+264 FQFEASEY
-270 DNFSEPQTI
+270 FSEPQTI
-279 QIIHRPGIEKTTI
+279 QIIRRPGIEKTTI
-292 TIEFPAYIHR
+292 FIVYPAYIHR
-302 PTEKLSQLLPLQIP
+302 PSEKLSQLLPLQIP
-316 EGSKVYWDISTN
+316 EGSMVHWNISTN
-328 DVKKASILLGQKP
+328 AVKKASILLREKQP
-341 PKIDFKKNM
+341 LVEFKKNIF
-350 LFANYEFSTQFFEN
+350 LAQYEFSKPFFEN

-372 NEHFDSQ
+372 NEHFESQ
-379 KTSVFRI
+379 KTPIFRI
-386 DVKKDQYP
+386 DVIKDQYP
-394 KVESQ
+394 KIEAQ

-412 KGLANDDYG
+412 KGDANDDYG
-421 LNQVALKYQIRGDKE
+421 LNQVSLHVQIRENKEGNWEPSFVRKLAIPRGKKE
-436 ANWES
+436 A
-441 QFVRNLTIPTGKR
+441 
-454 EVDFGFLVGL
+454 DFSFLLGL
-464 DSLKLRPG
+464 DSLKLSPG

-480 VTDHDGIHGPKKTK
+480 VSDLDGIHGPKKMK
-494 TQQQIWEFPESKQL
+494 TRQQIWEFPETRQL
-508 SKKSD
+508 IKKSD

-533 KKELSDAMNRLKLGK
+533 KKELNDAMNRLKLGK
-548 DLNNKMLEEVLAKEK
+548 DVNNKMLEEVLAKEK

-588 PTDLWIQKME
+588 PSDSWIQKME
-598 NLQKLID
+598 DLQKLID

-615 TDDLFKNLQK
+615 VDDLFKSLQK

-658 LRIDKMMEESIQDL
+658 LKMDKMMEESIQGL

-679 SKLAEDPSINQAEQN
+679 SKLADEPSINQAGQKEV
-694 KIHQEFKEQEKAID
+694 HQEFKEQEKAID

-716 DSKEFDSLEEEI
+716 APNEFDPLEEEI

-733 NAEESLENKSTNK
+733 QSEEFMENKSPSK
-746 AKSAQ
+746 AKAAQ
-751 KKSAEGLKKL
+751 KKSADGLKKL
-761 AKKLEDKRTSDE
+761 AKKLEDKRMSEE

-782 QLRLLLDNLLQISF
+782 QLRLLLDDLLQISF
-796 EQERVMSDFRRLRE
+796 EQERLMLDFRRLRE

-840 KKVMPLSQLITRET
+840 KKVMPLSSIITRET
-854 TEMHNRLNEAANMM
+854 TEMHQRLKEASMMM

-895 DLLQQMQNQQM
+895 DLLQQLQNQQM
-906 QMKPGKKGKGKQNP
+906 QMKPGKKGKGKQKP
-920 QGSWAGRQQKLNQ
+920 QGSWAARQQKLNQ
-933 KARESRADKQGP
+933 KARESRSDSQGP
-945 MSEDMIKI
+945 MSEEMIKI

-959 LRQELEEKLQEIQGR
+959 LRQELEEKLQDIQGR
-974 PGSDNLEKSLKD
+974 PGTNNLEKRLKD
-986 LIKNMEKNETD
+986 LIKNMEQNETD

-1010 QDLML
+1010 QNQML
-1015 PILLESEKALK
+1015 PMLLETEKALK

-1041 KFRESPPP
+1041 KFRENPPP

-1069 VDLTPSYQEKVLR
+1069 VDLKPTYQEKVLR
-1082 YLDQFK
+1082 YLDQLK

>member
-1 LTPQEN
+1 MAPQEN

-27 GLLFSLLAI
+27 GLLFSLLSI

-68 VVLLVSNC
+68 AFLLVSHC
-76 FRPIIKWTRKI
+76 FTPIVKWTKKI

-114 LQLQSDGLHKVNS
+114 LQLQSDSIHKVNS

-137 VRQLSS
+137 VHQLSS

-148 FIDHTRHRKTLYG
+148 FIDHTSHRKTLYG
-161 LILLLAL
+161 LIFLFAL

-186 IVNYTFQYPKALPF
+186 IVNYTFQYPKVLPF
-200 QFLILNKSLEVVA
+200 QFLILNKSLDVVA
-213 GEPFTVQVQLIGK
+213 GEPFTIQVQLIGK

-240 LKMDKE
+240 MKMDKE
-246 LESNVFSLTLPP
+246 LESNVFSFTLPP

-270 DNFSEPQTI
+270 GNFSEPQTI
-279 QIIHRPGIEKTTI
+279 QVIHRPGIEKTII

-350 LFANYEFSTQFFEN
+350 LFTNYEFSTQFFEN

-386 DVKKDQYP
+386 DVIKDQYP
-394 KVESQ
+394 KIETQ

-412 KGLANDDYG
+412 KGVANDDYG

-441 QFVRNLTIPTGKR
+441 QFVRNLVVPAGKR

-480 VTDHDGIHGPKKTK
+480 VTDYDGIHGPKKMK

-533 KKELSDAMNRLKLGK
+533 KKELTDAMNRLKLGK

-605 QIQTSDLNKG
+605 QIQTSDLTKG
-615 TDDLFKNLQK
+615 SDDLFKNLQN

-658 LRIDKMMEESIQDL
+658 LKIDKMMEESIQDL

-679 SKLAEDPSINQAEQN
+679 SKLAEEPNTNQAAQKEIN
-694 KIHQEFKEQEKAID
+694 QEFKEQEKAID

-728 EKAMD
+728 EKSMN
-733 NAEESLENKSTNK
+733 NAEELMENKSTNK

-761 AKKLEDKRTSDE
+761 AKKLEDKRMSEE

-796 EQERVMSDFRRLRE
+796 EQERVMLDFRRLRE

-873 PLVQARQQQ
+873 SLVQARQQQ

-895 DLLQQMQNQQM
+895 DLLQQMQNQQT
-906 QMKPGKKGKGKQNP
+906 QMKPGKKGKGKQKP
-920 QGSWAGRQQKLNQ
+920 QGSWAARQQKLNQ
-933 KARESRADKQGP
+933 KARESRSDKQGP

-959 LRQELEEKLQEIQGR
+959 LRQELEEKLQDIQGR

-1031 PKKESKNALE
+1031 PKKESKNAFE

-1082 YLDQFK
+1082 YLNQFK